1 MTVDTEPPGLP
12 AGIDSVLSVLSS
24 SAVVLDGD
32 DRVLRASAAARSF
45 GLVDGDRLVVSEL
58 VALARKV
65 RRDGEIREGEIDLA
79 TSRFNG
85 RTTSFAVRVGLLG
98 STPAED
104 GLVLLLAED
113 QTESRRVDEVR
124 RDFVANISHELKTP
138 VGALALLAETVEDAA
153 HDPEAVLRFAGRMR
167 QEATRLTDLVQDLI
181 MLSRIQAAEPVPDP
195 TPLGID
201 TVVAE
206 ALDRCRLRA
215 AAHGIELAASGE
227 AGMTIDGD
235 EDLMVTALRNLLE
248 NAVAYSPEKT
258 RVLISTRRAGAAR
271 GRDQRGRPGHR
282 HPRARPRAHLRAV
295 LPGGS
300 RPVQGDRRDRPGPGH
315 RQARHRRARRH
326 DHGVE
331 QGRGRVHLHHPAA
344 PQQRGRAARRPPGAG
359 RLGPEWPHRLR
370 NGATCQGDSQ
380 VTRVLVVEDE
390 ESFSDALSYMLR
402 KEGFEVA
409 ICPTGPMRSRPS
421 TGPAPTWCCSTS
433 CCPACPAARCA
444 GACVSGRTSR

>member
-1 MTVDTEPPGLP
+1 LREEPLVERPAPVCFRGLPHTIKHVDMTVDTEPPGLP

-98 STPAED
+98 SSPAED

-206 ALDRCRLRA
+206 AIDRCRLRA

-227 AGMTIDGD
+227 TGMTIHGD

-258 RVLISTRRAGAAR
+258 RVLISTRRAGADAAEISVADQGIGIPERDLERIFERFYRVDPAR
-271 GRDQRGRPGHR
+271 SRATGGTGLGLAIAKHVIAAHGGTITVWSKEGAGSTFTIRLPLSSPDTLPAAGAEQGGNGRGSAGYRLTDNQT
-282 HPRARPRAHLRAV
+282 ARP
-295 LPGGS
+295 
-300 RPVQGDRRDRPGPGH
+300 
-315 RQARHRRARRH
+315 ARET
-326 DHGVE
+326 V
-331 QGRGRVHLHHPAA
+331 
-344 PQQRGRAARRPPGAG
+344 
-359 RLGPEWPHRLR
+359 
-370 NGATCQGDSQ
+370 
-380 VTRVLVVEDE
+380 
-390 ESFSDALSYMLR
+390 
-402 KEGFEVA
+402 K
-409 ICPTGPMRSRPS
+409 
-421 TGPAPTWCCSTS
+421 
-433 CCPACPAARCA
+433 
-444 GACVSGRTSR
+444 